1 MPTSKAPARLGASR
15 PPLNPAPATPFAS
28 PPPVASC
35 HSGCRG
41 YTITTVGY
49 GDKFSVTT
57 EGRLIAMILMFS
69 GVGIFGFLR
78 GMVAPLVLR

>member
-1 MPTSKAPARLGASR
+1 MPTSKAPARLGARR
-15 PPLNPAPATPFAS
+15 PPRNPAPA
-28 PPPVASC
+28 
-35 HSGCRG
+35 
-41 YTITTVGY
+41 VGY